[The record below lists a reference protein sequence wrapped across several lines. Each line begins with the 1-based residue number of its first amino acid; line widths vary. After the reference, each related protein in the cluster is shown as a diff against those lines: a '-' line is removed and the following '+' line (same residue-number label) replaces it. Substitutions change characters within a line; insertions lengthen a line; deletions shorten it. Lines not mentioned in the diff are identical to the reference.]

1 LFAASSKSPSRRNRR
16 AAAHN
21 REIPLANKAAK
32 ADRLVRLQPRRTKQ
46 EILMQLGF
54 IGLGKM
60 GGNMTLR
67 LVQGAPDGSSPGGH
81 RVVGF
86 AKDPNPDLENIEGVR
101 LEKSLDAVVAAL
113 KPPRVV
119 WVMVPA
125 GDATESVITSLA
137 DLLKAGDVIID
148 GGNSHYVDSVRRD
161 QGLANRHIG
170 FVDAGTSGGIW
181 GRSEGYCMMIG
192 GSPGNIDLCR
202 PIFDTLA
209 PRDGWVHVGP
219 SGSGHFVKMVHN
231 GIEYG
236 LMEAY
241 AEGFEVLHK
250 APFPIDLPAV
260 AGVWN
265 RGSVIRSWLL
275 ELTEAMFKRE
285 GKSLEQIAPYVH
297 DSGEGKWTITAAMEE
312 SVPVPVIS
320 AALFARFASR
330 DPENFA
336 ARFTAGLRNQFGG
349 HAIERAG
356 AKTLKPT
363 GETTP

>member
-1 LFAASSKSPSRRNRR
+1 
-16 AAAHN
+16 
-21 REIPLANKAAK
+21 
-32 ADRLVRLQPRRTKQ
+32 
-46 EILMQLGF
+46 MQIGF
-54 IGLGKM
+54 VGLGKM

-67 LVQGAPDGSSPGGH
+67 LVQGAPDGSVAGGH
-81 RVVGF
+81 QVVGF
-86 AKDPNPDLENIEGVR
+86 AKDPNPDLDNVAGVTLKKTLEGMV
-101 LEKSLDAVVAAL
+101 DALAL
-113 KPPRVV
+113 PRVV

-125 GDATESVITSLA
+125 GDATESVITELA
-137 DLLKAGDVIID
+137 GLLKEGDIIID
-148 GGNSHYVDSVRRD
+148 GGNSHYVDSVRRH
-161 QGLANRHIG
+161 QGLTNRHIG

-181 GRSEGYCMMIG
+181 GRTEGYCMMVG
-192 GSPGNIDLCR
+192 GSDRDVEFCKPV
-202 PIFDTLA
+202 FDTLA
-209 PRDGWVHVGP
+209 PRGGWVRVGP
-219 SGSGHFVKMVHN
+219 AGSGHFVKMVHN

-260 AGVWN
+260 AAVWN

-275 ELTEAMFKRE
+275 ELTESMFKTE
-285 GKSLEQIAPYVH
+285 GKSLEQIQPYVH
-297 DSGEGKWTITAAMEE
+297 DSGEGKWTISAAMEE

-363 GETTP
+363 GETSK